1 MKNTDYTPIDLSSM
15 ISSEDSLNTLLDMM
29 GEMGLELDSAC
40 KLQETSGDH
49 LAGSGF
55 WAYTSTVTRIAAIL
69 QIVLFIE

>member
-40 KLQETSGDH
+40 KMQ
-49 LAGSGF
+49 
-55 WAYTSTVTRIAAIL
+55 
-69 QIVLFIE
+69 